1 MIRVF
6 LDSVDIS
13 NTCEVDLSFVE
24 KLDMELDEAFVV
36 LGHTKRKDPYNMFSI
51 IDIFQ
56 DNTLIFSGRISQ
68 DNVELSSFS
77 DEIYN
82 HRITL
87 TEHTKLLE
95 KFVITGKS
103 FTQPLPE
110 TDEPPYTLLDVIQ
123 ILQKTTPLEVV
134 GLEDF
139 VQPFK
144 IPQETEDLLDGIIS
158 PEFNF
163 KDVNLREALNEV
175 FFYLNGIARVDRTGD
190 VYIERFNDLKNEI
203 DIVTENYKKDQN
215 IANYSTMM
223 SSDILNSVNT
233 EVGFAEYN
241 AEWYP
246 GRDLWTTPRS
256 DTLSQFDFERSFIPT
271 PKPIYQIEN
280 VFTNVEVV
288 ATEDATGAGGT
299 ITTLINDTD
308 YTVDLK
314 RSIEEKAVYDSLG
327 DEFTTNFLES
337 TKRNT
342 IYYRYGNRNIFI
354 GGTFGLFDV
363 SLAYRRAVEKAVV
376 LQLFDEGVL
385 PQEYIDFLQSEP
397 DPNNLPDTIYNVTVT
412 FKGGNN
418 PLERWNELFRVK
430 YTPITPSI
438 RYEVAREDV
447 SEVFID
453 TKSIVNQKLRIVDLE
468 RFTNNMKGR
477 VNQLGSSELI
487 LSHKVSDI
495 ADTYN
500 IGDFTA
506 DKFVITKKE
515 VIVQRDHYIV
525 NYELNKNFNKMS
537 QFMGIDQEI
546 RQFEVGER
554 GRTIDRDLNY
564 NEYIEIYSVNDNTV
578 NTQNNTETLINP
590 DIILNSFNQSYPGLL
605 FTKYAIMKSPQL
617 VDEDTQEQIEVL
629 MPIYKVSGGNAFG
642 FYMDFETNTSGGD
655 QLVQGDND
663 GWFNFEELRRYN
675 LPFKYTDKIG
685 RLDTINL
692 RLFRQGFLEGAFEE
706 EAEFGNQLPVFS
718 KDSSAYFVDVEGDF
732 YVKKDNRERLK
743 FTLLYHLLP
752 KNVGDVVIG
761 QKLATHNPYFLEE
774 NIPLNLR
781 LWTSDK
787 LFTVRDNN
795 TKLTDQDTLI
805 TSPDITIDFANNY
818 VEVNDSLVGV
828 KAWAITD
835 GDGYP
840 LIMVNSNNK
849 RLVFEYN
856 NKRSNV
862 QYRIYEIEISDSLSD
877 SFTVTASTD
886 VSATFDIVG
895 EITDSINF
903 NVLDPVFDAYE
914 FKFENIGVVSDNITF
929 NVSDV
934 TDAFEFK
941 NVQVNTLDNI
951 NFNIPNPAVR
961 QSLPQFIEVTLSDSF
976 AFNIPNAVVSQT
988 IPDVSAPIITDE
1000 TINQNDVVLKIDN
1013 PNNFQIRVF
1022 YSNSDSTPD
1031 GNERSIN
1038 VDADTF
1044 ALLEITQL
1052 DDGTTLQDGQ
1062 EYTFYFKAWTPNLND
1077 SSSIVSHTFTT
1088 QAAPTY
1094 DITFDPNGGT
1104 WSDGTTDN
1112 IVASGREEGDVINS
1126 APLGLTRY
1134 LFSLDGWS
1142 PSLPY
1147 TVGTSDAT
1155 LTAQWSKAFYKV
1167 EARINQSSS
1176 TTVQMQ
1182 VTSDSYGE
1190 QFQGILTSQYS
1201 IIADGV
1207 PINETFELFLN
1218 APSTFDISGVTYTLL
1233 NFIVN
1238 GASYNGVTVGSNKQ
1252 LTLSNLQE
1260 DIQVV
1265 FNYSSGGGFE
1275 PI

>member
-1 MIRVF
+1 MIRVL
-6 LDSVDIS
+6 LDNVDIS

-68 DNVELSSFS
+68 DNVELSSFA
-77 DEIYN
+77 DGIYN

-95 KFVITGKS
+95 KFIITGKS

-110 TDEPPYTLLDVIQ
+110 TDESPYTLLDVIQ

-385 PQEYIDFLQSEP
+385 PQAYIDFLQSEP
-397 DPNNLPDTIYNVTVT
+397 DPNNPPDTIYNVTVT
-412 FKGGNN
+412 FKGGNDV
-418 PLERWNELFRVK
+418 LERWNELFRVK

-495 ADTYN
+495 SNTYN

-564 NEYIEIYSVNDNTV
+564 NEYVEIYSVNDNTV
-578 NTQNNTETLINP
+578 NTQNNTKTLINP

-617 VDEDTQEQIEVL
+617 VDEDTEEQIEVL

-663 GWFNFEELRRYN
+663 SWFNFEALRRYN

-692 RLFRQGFLEGAFEE
+692 RLFRQGFLEGTFEE

-752 KNVGDVVIG
+752 KSVGDVVIG

-818 VEVNDSLVGV
+818 VEVNNSLVGV

-862 QYRIYEIEISDSLSD
+862 RYNIYGLELFQPIEDELSFTTTTSGFQTLPSSDGIEESFNISVVATALAEKQESSGLQDSFSVSVEVNGSPDLEYLAGASD
-877 SFTVTASTD
+877 SFNVSSSASGQQ
-886 VSATFDIVG
+886 SFTFDI
-895 EITDSINF
+895 
-903 NVLDPVFDAYE
+903 
-914 FKFENIGVVSDNITF
+914 TF
-929 NVSDV
+929 N
-934 TDAFEFK
+934 
-941 NVQVNTLDNI
+941 
-951 NFNIPNPAVR
+951 
-961 QSLPQFIEVTLSDSF
+961 
-976 AFNIPNAVVSQT
+976 
-988 IPDVSAPIITDE
+988 
-1000 TINQNDVVLKIDN
+1000 
-1013 PNNFQIRVF
+1013 
-1022 YSNSDSTPD
+1022 
-1031 GNERSIN
+1031 
-1038 VDADTF
+1038 
-1044 ALLEITQL
+1044 
-1052 DDGTTLQDGQ
+1052 
-1062 EYTFYFKAWTPNLND
+1062 
-1077 SSSIVSHTFTT
+1077 
-1088 QAAPTY
+1088 
-1094 DITFDPNGGT
+1094 PNGGT
-1104 WSDGTTDN
+1104 WSDGTTTN
-1112 IVASGREEGDVINS
+1112 KVVQDVPPGTVISN
-1126 APLGLTRY
+1126 APLGISRTNFDFVEWL
-1134 LFSLDGWS
+1134 
-1142 PSLPY
+1142 PNLPY
-1147 TVGTSDAT
+1147 TVGNSNDT
-1155 LTAQWSKAFYKV
+1155 LVAQWESNVTNYTV
-1167 EARINQSSS
+1167 EARASGASPTNVSIRAYNG
-1176 TTVQMQ
+1176 
-1182 VTSDSYGE
+1182 SYDDTWIGL
-1190 QFQGILTSQYS
+1190 LTSTYS
-1201 IIADGV
+1201 TKHTV
-1207 PINETFELFLN
+1207 PGNYNLDLS
-1218 APSTFDISGVTYTLL
+1218 APSSFTEGSITYTFLSWQVNGVTYST
-1233 NFIVN
+1233 NNRTITGISQN
-1238 GASYNGVTVGSNKQ
+1238 SQIQ
-1252 LTLSNLQE
+1252 L
-1260 DIQVV
+1260 
-1265 FNYSSGGGFE
+1265 NYSSGGGFE